1 MRFTYCIL
9 PTRTALG
16 KPRAVFFTSKRSWY
30 RAGFELIR
38 IRSGFS
44 FVLRNFDKKKNTTYA
59 LSMSKLD
66 EVKEILNTLRVTM
79 SLSFGM
85 LMIVVSGIIN
95 RFDQNRVDMVFWLG
109 FLFAVFLLVIIF
121 LLIIKISQK
130 TKEIKEM

>member
-1 MRFTYCIL
+1 N
-9 PTRTALG
+9 
-16 KPRAVFFTSKRSWY
+16 
-30 RAGFELIR
+30 R

-44 FVLRNFDKKKNTTYA
+44 FALSDFDKKKNTMYA

-66 EVKEILNTLRVTM
+66 EVKEILNTLRVAM

-85 LMIVVSGIIN
+85 LVIVVSGIIN
-95 RFDQNRVDMVFWLG
+95 RFDQNRVDMVFWLD

-130 TKEIKEM
+130 TKEIKEL